1 MPAPDRSGATA
12 VHIPR
17 LSTMPAIDIE
27 ICIDCTDPQT
37 LGADCAAASDGG
49 AASIELCRDMPRQGL
64 TPQIADLR
72 IARRNFPR
80 AGLFPM
86 IRPRAGDFDYSAAEI
101 AAMNEQIAAAAG
113 EGADGV
119 VFGMVRDGRPPVA
132 ALETLFAVAHGHG
145 LRTTFHRAFDA
156 LDDYAAGLET
166 LITLGADRV
175 MTSGTPWGSGA
186 SAADG
191 AARLA
196 QLIDQA
202 GQRIEIVLG
211 GGIGAAMLPGL
222 LRQLP
227 LSRGRVSAHAY
238 GSVLDG
244 TAVDTRKV
252 AALVQAAK
260 IPA

>member
-1 MPAPDRSGATA
+1 MPS
-12 VHIPR
+12 
-17 LSTMPAIDIE
+17 IDIE
-27 ICIDCTDPQT
+27 ICIGCTDPQT
-37 LGADCAAASDGG
+37 LQADCAAASDGG
-49 AASIELCRDMPRQGL
+49 AASIELCRDMSRQGL

-72 IARRNFPR
+72 IARRSFPR

-101 AAMNEQIAAAAG
+101 AMMGEQIAAAAG

-119 VFGMVRDGRPPVA
+119 VFGVVRDGKPQVA
-132 ALETLFAVAHGHG
+132 ALEILVAVARGHG

-156 LDDYAAGLET
+156 LDDHIAGLEA
-166 LITLGADRV
+166 LIALGADRV

-196 QLIDQA
+196 QLIEQA
-202 GQRIEIVLG
+202 GQRVEIVLG

-222 LRQLP
+222 LNRLP
-227 LSRGRVSAHAY
+227 LARGRVSAHAY
-238 GSVLDG
+238 GAVLSG
-244 TAVDTRKV
+244 ATVDTRKV
-252 AALVQAAK
+252 AALVQAAQA
-260 IPA
+260 PA

>member
-1 MPAPDRSGATA
+1 
-12 VHIPR
+12 
-17 LSTMPAIDIE
+17 MPAIDIE
-27 ICIDCTDPQT
+27 ICIGCTGPHELQT
-37 LGADCAAASDGG
+37 DCAAAFDGG
-49 AASIELCRDMPRQGL
+49 AASIELCRDMALQGL

-72 IARRNFPR
+72 IARRSFPR
-80 AGLFPM
+80 SGLFPM
-86 IRPRAGDFDYSAAEI
+86 IRPRAGDFDYSPAEI
-101 AAMNEQIAAAAG
+101 AVMGEQIAIAAG

-119 VFGMVRDGRPPVA
+119 VFGVVRDGKPQVA
-132 ALETLFAVAHGHG
+132 ALKTLFAAARGRG

-156 LDDYAAGLET
+156 IDEHAAALEV
-166 LITLGADRV
+166 LIALGADRV

-196 QLIDQA
+196 ELIDQA
-202 GQRIEIVLG
+202 GPRVEIVLG

-222 LRQLP
+222 LHQLP

-238 GSVLDG
+238 GAVLSG
-244 TAVDTRKV
+244 TAVDARKV

-260 IPA
+260 ARA